1 MNKAYLIEDLRKEKS
16 QTISSSADHSSVK
29 RNLCVIAK
37 RKELMERRKHKRFQV
52 QDSAFVVL
60 RARWPHST
68 KVGQIIDMS
77 RQGLAFRYIAG
88 EERSNGSFEL
98 EILLGDHSFYL
109 NKIPFITIADC
120 EVANEVPFSCIQMRR
135 TGVQFGDLAPNQISQ
150 IEYFIRNHTT
160 GEVQVDPKNSRFSN
174 AVRS

>member
-16 QTISSSADHSSVK
+16 ETISSTADHSIVK
-29 RNLCVIAK
+29 PNLCVIAK
-37 RKELMERRKHKRFQV
+37 RKEIVERRKHKRFQV

-60 RARWPHST
+60 RAPWPHST

-77 RQGLAFRYIAG
+77 GQGLAFRYIAG
-88 EERSNGSFEL
+88 EERSNGSFKL

-109 NKIPFITIADC
+109 NKIPFKTVSDC

-160 GEVQVDPKNSRFSN
+160 GEV
-174 AVRS
+174 